1 MNYKKGLMVI
11 SILVCILFVISC
23 VSASDDIAGDT
34 NQTQSSED
42 EQIVL
47 EQDSS
52 DNESL
57 TVAND
62 EDVLGATSHIYFD
75 ASAKYDGDGS
85 QSKPYKYYDTD
96 RIAFGSTVHFKN
108 GVYNVQST
116 LSISSSLSYKT
127 TFIGEGQ
134 DTILKSSSS
143 ILGFKVRDNSNFVLQ
158 ELTIDSARINNNGNL
173 EAKNVLFRN
182 ADSKYSQIYSI
193 STSVSPTVKLTNCN
207 FQNNHATD
215 LGGAVS
221 LNKGTITIE
230 NCNFYNTRSD
240 IFGGAIKLQRGT
252 LTIKNSRFESTQSKH
267 GGAIYAKDSTVN
279 IIGTDFI
286 NCKAA
291 VFGGAVA
298 CENSPLTVDGCDFTN
313 CRSQEDGGGA
323 IYVMDG
329 NSNVKNSYF
338 TNDSAYFG
346 GAICNLNS
354 RLNVSFNEFSD
365 NYADYYGGSIYN
377 MYGNVYMLENSF
389 YNSRAKVSGGAIITR
404 FSNSFI
410 ISSNNFIRTYAEN
423 GPVIFIDGDEDSI
436 TLENNNVYRDIYK
449 FMAVYSGLL
458 DGNKIVS
465 QSNNLTFSI
474 SSDGNYL
481 YAQSDDSSL
490 SNPYVDLKVLCGG
503 HNKINTI
510 LNNLNM
516 IQFNITKIDSSV
528 ISDSIEIFLLD
539 EVGNRI
545 SLGSYELENIDYL
558 NANLFNISF
567 NDYLLKMDY
576 ETLYSHHHFA
586 EVPLFNFTA
595 PVAPGSLPKSYDS
608 RDYGYITPVKDQ
620 GTGGN
625 CWAFGG
631 VATLEACLKKATGI
645 TFDFSEENIKNLM
658 AEYSMFGWDPNG
670 GGYDALVWAYLASWF
685 GPVYDGDDIY
695 DEYSALS
702 VIYNPALHIQD
713 ILSLP
718 DVVSSSSDFPNAR
731 NKVKE
736 AIMEYGAVTMSTSWT
751 STENHCMSIV
761 GWDDNYKGYDYFG
774 SYTQGA
780 WIVKNSYG
788 PDWEYNGYL
797 YISYYRTIYDL
808 YTFIFAPIAKE
819 YSDIYQYD
827 YGGYS
832 KYFGIPN
839 QPNYFKNKF
848 TSRESDI
855 LSAVS
860 TYFQS
865 NTDYTIRVYING
877 VLNSTQSGNGHTGYN
892 IIHLDN
898 EVQLAKGDVFEIEFE
913 TQNSF
918 IPVYS
923 ANYNN
928 KETFSSGLSF
938 YKTFAGGNWIDLYS
952 STTPRVACIKA
963 FTRPAHLEEFEV
975 NFRNIFPTVP
985 LGTDI
990 PFTVTLPGN
999 VHGLVTFTINGQNYY
1014 VEAVDG
1020 KATLNIA
1027 FTKTGQY
1034 TISVHYES
1042 SLAESNNISFRF
1054 SVVDASVQSVISIK
1068 TDDVVKYYGGF
1079 GNFNATLTDYF
1090 GIPLA
1095 GKTLTVKV
1103 NGKTYTPKT
1112 DADGEISIDLNLNP
1126 GIYTVYTYY
1135 GNKVETSKFIV
1146 KSTIGAV
1153 DTSGEFLNTFVNAT
1167 FMDSNGQ
1174 FLQGGNAI
1182 FHVDGKEFIGAINGS
1197 GFSLIELDLDA
1208 GNYTMTITNPVTGE
1222 QTVRNLFIDKTT
1234 PGFFT
1239 ISIYQYGHLVSIY
1252 ADLPF
1257 NANGY
1262 VTLQC
1267 EEFQSTYSP
1276 INKSGYTTLKMNNL
1290 PVGNHVLTAY
1300 YEGDDNYMGVYN
1312 INRNFTVYETNI
1324 EITSYDSSFYYDYL
1338 NPGIYT
1344 VHVRNNGLPVQNG
1357 DVVITID
1364 GHTRSAP
1371 CRDGIA
1377 YIRIFEKPG
1386 IYQAVLEYGGVN
1398 ITHEIHVKPTI
1409 IADATFN
1416 CNYSQSAVSA
1426 TFIDAHGNYIQNR
1439 DVTFY
1444 VGADEYHGTTDANGY
1459 MTMNVAASAGSH
1471 EVVFINPVTMDEFRS
1486 VLNVSKITPQL
1497 DYRIKENSDSYS
1509 FAGIL
1514 SQAATGGTLVYTFEG
1529 KEYLIKYARGFA
1541 DFKITPVRE
1550 GDFSIGVRFTGDH
1563 NLEPVSGSF
1572 IVHMNNKADVFTVS
1586 GLTVNYGQNGRV
1598 AITLSDASGRLKAN
1612 SRITVVVDGKT
1623 SYLTTNSY
1631 GMAYYT
1637 VNLNAGTHSLKLT
1650 SNNNGNKAV
1659 NLVVKKSTPV
1669 LTLPKKTFKVK
1680 VKTKKYTVTFK
1691 LFNKNL
1697 KNYKLTLK
1705 VKGKKYN
1712 AVTNAKGQATFKIT
1726 KLNKKGTFKAVVTF
1740 GGDGNLNKVSKSV
1753 KIKVK

>member
-1 MNYKKGLMVI
+1 MEYKKGLIIISMV
-11 SILVCILFVISC
+11 VCVLFLISC
-23 VSASDDIAGDT
+23 VSATADIETDM
-34 NQTQSSED
+34 NQTFSSDESQAILQEDSSED
-42 EQIVL
+42 ET
-47 EQDSS
+47 
-52 DNESL
+52 L
-57 TVAND
+57 TVDGN
-62 EDVLGATSHIYFD
+62 EDVLAATSHIYFD

-85 QSKPYKYYDTD
+85 ESKPYKYYDTD
-96 RIAFGSTVHFKN
+96 RIPFGSTVHFKN

-134 DTILKSSSS
+134 NTILKSSSS
-143 ILGFKVRDNSNFVLQ
+143 ILGFKIRDNSNFVLQ
-158 ELTIDSARINNNGNL
+158 GLTIEGARINNNGNL

-182 ADSKYSQIYSI
+182 ADSRYSQIYSI

-230 NCNFYNTRSD
+230 NCNFYNSRSD
-240 IFGGAIKLQRGT
+240 IFGGAIKLQKGT
-252 LTIKNSRFESTQSKH
+252 LTIKNSRFESTKSKH
-267 GGAIYAKDSTVN
+267 GGAVYAKDSTVN
-279 IIGTDFI
+279 IIGTTFI
-286 NCKAA
+286 NCKSD

-298 CENSPLTVDGCDFTN
+298 CENCQLTVDGSDFTN
-313 CRSQEDGGGA
+313 CRSFEDGGGA
-323 IYVMDG
+323 IYIMDG
-329 NSNVKNSYF
+329 NANVKNSEF

-354 RLNVSFNEFSD
+354 GLNVTSNIFTD

-377 MYGNVYMLENSF
+377 MFGNVNLIGNSF
-389 YNSRAKVSGGAIITR
+389 SNSRAKVSGGAIITR
-404 FSNSFI
+404 FANSFNINSNSFI
-410 ISSNNFIRTYAEN
+410 MTYAQN
-423 GPVIFIDGDEDSI
+423 GPVIFIDGDEDSVTI
-436 TLENNNVYRDIYK
+436 QSNNIYSDVYK
-449 FMAVYSGLL
+449 FMAVYRGLL
-458 DGNKIVS
+458 DGTNFEA
-465 QSNNLTFSI
+465 QTNNLTFSI
-474 SSDGNYL
+474 SSDGNYISV
-481 YAQSDDSSL
+481 QSDDSSQYT
-490 SNPYVDLKVLCGG
+490 PYIDLNVLCGG
-503 HNKINTI
+503 S
-510 LNNLNM
+510 NLIYTNLTQKNI
-516 IQFNITKIDSSV
+516 IQFNIDKQNADL
-528 ISDSIEIFLLD
+528 ISDSIEIFLID
-539 EVGNRI
+539 QVGNRI
-545 SLGSYELENIDYL
+545 SLGNYKLENIDYL
-558 NANLFNISF
+558 NANLFNITF
-567 NDYLLKMDY
+567 NEYLLNMQY

-586 EVPLFNFTA
+586 EVPLFNFTT
-595 PVAPGSLPKSYDS
+595 PVEPDPIPDSYDS

-658 AEYSMFGWDPNG
+658 AEYSMFGWNPND
-670 GGYDALVWAYLASWF
+670 GGYDYLVWAYLASWF
-685 GPVYDGDDIY
+685 GPVYDTDDIY

-718 DVVSSSSDFPNAR
+718 NVKSSSSDFINAR
-731 NKVKE
+731 NLVKK
-736 AIMEYGAVTMSTSWT
+736 AIMEYGAVTMSTVWT
-751 STENHCMSIV
+751 TGNHCMSIV

-797 YISYYRTIYDL
+797 YISYYKEIYDL
-808 YTFIFAPIAKE
+808 YTFVFSPLNKE

-827 YGGYS
+827 YGGLS
-832 KYFGIPN
+832 RFSPFSFGTS
-839 QPNYFKNKF
+839 YYKNKF

-928 KETFSSGLSF
+928 KETFSPGLSF
-938 YKTFAGGNWIDLYS
+938 YKTSAGGNWTDLYS
-952 STTPRVACIKA
+952 STNPRVACIKA
-963 FTRPAHLEEFEV
+963 FTRLAHLEEFEV
-975 NFRNIFPTVP
+975 NFKDTYKTVK
-985 LGTDI
+985 LGTVI

-1014 VEAVDG
+1014 VEAING
-1020 KATLNIA
+1020 IATLNIK
-1027 FTKTGQY
+1027 FNHTGQY
-1034 TISVHYES
+1034 TVSVHYES
-1042 SLAESNNISFRF
+1042 SLAESNNISFSF
-1054 SVVDASVQSVISIK
+1054 NVNDTIQSDISIEAEP
-1068 TDDVVKYYGGF
+1068 VEKYYGGF
-1079 GNFNATLTDYF
+1079 GKFNAKLTDN
-1090 GIPLA
+1090 GVPLS

-1112 DADGEISIDLNLNP
+1112 NVHGEISLDLNLQP

-1135 GNKVETSKFIV
+1135 GNKVKTSKFIV

-1174 FLQGGNAI
+1174 FLQRGNAI
-1182 FHVDGKEFIGAINGS
+1182 FNVDGKEFVETINGS

-1222 QTVRNLFIDKTT
+1222 QTQRNLFIDKTT

-1239 ISIYQYGHLVSIY
+1239 ISIYQYGYLVSIY

-1262 VTLQC
+1262 VTLEC
-1267 EEFQSTYSP
+1267 EDQRTYSP
-1276 INKSGYTTLKMNNL
+1276 INKSGYTTLKMDHL

-1300 YEGDDNYMGVYN
+1300 YEGDDNYRGVYN
-1312 INRNFTVYETNI
+1312 INRNFTVEETNI
-1324 EITSYDSSFYYDYL
+1324 EITAYDSSFYYDYL
-1338 NPGIYT
+1338 NPSVYT
-1344 VHVRNNGLPVQNG
+1344 VHVKNNRLPVQNG

-1364 GHTRSAP
+1364 NHTRSAP
-1371 CRDGIA
+1371 CKEGIA
-1377 YIRIFEKPG
+1377 YIHLFEKPG

-1398 ITHEIHVKPTI
+1398 ITREIHVKQTI
-1409 IADATFN
+1409 IANATYN
-1416 CNYSQSAVSA
+1416 CEYSQSKVSA
-1426 TFIDAHGNYIQNR
+1426 TFLDAHGNYIKDR
-1439 DVTFY
+1439 GVTFY
-1444 VGADEYHGTTDANGY
+1444 IGADEYHATTDANGF
-1459 MTMNVAASAGSH
+1459 MTMNVAASAGLH
-1471 EVVFINPVTMDEFRS
+1471 EVLFINPVTMDEFKA

-1497 DYRIKENSDSYS
+1497 DYTIKENSDSYS
-1509 FAGIL
+1509 LAGKL
-1514 SQAATGGTLVYTFEG
+1514 SQAATGGSLIYTFEG
-1529 KEYLIKYARGFA
+1529 KDYIVKYIRGFA
-1541 DFKITPVRE
+1541 DFKVTPLRE
-1550 GDFSIGVRFTGDH
+1550 GDFNISVRFTGDQ
-1563 NLEPVSGSF
+1563 NLNPVSNSF
-1572 IVHMNNKADVFTVS
+1572 MVHMKNKADVFTVT
-1586 GLTVNYGQNGRV
+1586 GLTAGYGQNNRV
-1598 AITLSDASGRLKAN
+1598 TITLKDASGNLKVH
-1612 SRITVVVDGKT
+1612 SKVTVLVDGKT
-1623 SYLTTNSY
+1623 SYLTTDSY
-1631 GMAYYT
+1631 GKAYYT

-1650 SNNNGNKAV
+1650 SDNNGHKSV
-1659 NLVVKKSTPV
+1659 NVVVKKSTPV
-1669 LTLPKKTFKVK
+1669 LKASAKTFKVK
-1680 VKTKKYTVTFK
+1680 IKTKKYTATF
-1691 LFNKNL
+1691 NL
-1697 KNYKLTLK
+1697 PKRHLNHYKLTLK
-1705 VKGKKYN
+1705 VKGKTYS
-1712 AVTNAKGQATFKIT
+1712 AFTNSKGQVTFKIT
-1726 KLNKKGTFKAVVTF
+1726 NLKKKGTFKAVISF
-1740 GGDGNLNKVSKSV
+1740 KGDKNLNKVSKSV
-1753 KIKVK
+1753 KIKVKK

>member
-1 MNYKKGLMVI
+1 MKYKKGLIIISMV
-11 SILVCILFVISC
+11 VCVLFLISC
-23 VSASDDIAGDT
+23 VSATADIESDM
-34 NQTQSSED
+34 NQTVSSDESQAILEEDSLED
-42 EQIVL
+42 ETLAV
-47 EQDSS
+47 DG
-52 DNESL
+52 N
-57 TVAND
+57 
-62 EDVLGATSHIYFD
+62 EDVLGATSTIYFD

-96 RIAFGSTVHFKN
+96 KIPFGATVYFRE

-134 DTILKSSSS
+134 NTILKSSSS

-158 ELTIDSARINNNGNL
+158 GLTIEGARINNNGNL

-230 NCNFYNTRSD
+230 NCNFYNSRSD
-240 IFGGAIKLQRGT
+240 IFGGAIKLQKGT
-252 LTIKNSRFESTQSKH
+252 LTIKNSRFESTKSKH
-267 GGAIYAKDSTVN
+267 GGAVYAKDSTVN
-279 IIGTDFI
+279 IIGTTFI
-286 NCKAA
+286 NCKSD

-298 CENSPLTVDGCDFTN
+298 CENCQLTVDGSDFTN
-313 CRSQEDGGGA
+313 CRSFEDGGGA
-323 IYVMDG
+323 IYIMDG
-329 NSNVKNSYF
+329 NAKVKNSDF

-346 GAICNLNS
+346 GAICNLHCS
-354 RLNVSFNEFSD
+354 LNVTSNDFID

-377 MYGNVYMLENSF
+377 MYGNVNLFENSF

-404 FSNSFI
+404 FSDSFI
-410 ISSNNFIRTYAEN
+410 INANNFIKTYAEN

-436 TLENNNVYRDIYK
+436 TILSNNVYRDIYK
-449 FMAVYSGLL
+449 FMVVYSGIL
-458 DGNKIVS
+458 DGNKIEA

-481 YAQSDDSSL
+481 DAYGDQSSQ
-490 SNPYVDLKVLCGG
+490 SNPYVDLNVLCGG
-503 HNKINTI
+503 QNKINTA
-510 LNNLNM
+510 LNHLNM
-516 IQFNITKIDSSV
+516 ILFNINKLNSDL
-528 ISDSIEIFLLD
+528 ISESIEIFLLD

-545 SLGSYELENIDYL
+545 SLGDYELENINYL
-558 NANLFNISF
+558 NANLFNITF

-576 ETLYSHHHFA
+576 ETLYSHHHFS
-586 EVPLFNFTA
+586 EVPWLNFTV
-595 PVAPGSLPKSYDS
+595 PVAPGSLPKAYDS
-608 RDYGYITPVKDQ
+608 RDYGYITPVKSQ

-670 GGYDALVWAYLASWF
+670 GGYDSLVWAYLASWF
-685 GPVYDGDDIY
+685 GPVYDGDDVY

-718 DVVSSSSDFPNAR
+718 DVESSSSNFLNAR
-731 NKVKE
+731 TTVKK
-736 AIMEYGAVTMSTSWT
+736 AIMEYGAVTMSTAWT
-751 STENHCMSIV
+751 TTENHCMSIV

-797 YISYYRTIYDL
+797 YISYYKEIYDL

-827 YGGYS
+827 YGGLS
-832 KYFGIPN
+832 RYFGVPN
-839 QPNYFKNKF
+839 QPNFFKNKF
-848 TSRESDI
+848 TSRDSNI

-860 TYFQS
+860 TYFQTS
-865 NTDYTIRVYING
+865 TDYTIRVYING
-877 VLNSTQSGNGHTGYN
+877 VNSTQSGTGHGGYN
-892 IIHLDN
+892 VIHLDN
-898 EVQLAKGDVFEIEFE
+898 EVQLAKGDVFEIEFQ
-913 TQNSF
+913 TQNSY
-918 IPVYS
+918 IPVYT
-923 ANYNN
+923 ATYNN
-928 KETFSSGLSF
+928 KETFSPGLSF
-938 YKTFAGGNWIDLYS
+938 YKTSSGGSWMDLYS
-952 STTPRVACIKA
+952 SSSPRVACIKA

-975 NFRNIFPTVP
+975 NFKNTYEIVP
-985 LGTDI
+985 LGTEI
-990 PFTVTLPGN
+990 PFTVTLPAN

-1020 KATLNIA
+1020 KATLNIV
-1027 FTKTGQY
+1027 FTKTGQH

-1042 SLAESNNISFRF
+1042 SVAESNNISFRF
-1054 SVVDASVQSVISIK
+1054 TVDASVQSVISIN
-1068 TDDVVKYYGGF
+1068 TVDVVKYYGGF
-1079 GNFNATLTDYF
+1079 GNFNATLTDF
-1090 GIPLA
+1090 GIPLS

-1112 DADGEISIDLNLNP
+1112 DADGEISIDLNLQP

-1135 GNKVETSKFIV
+1135 GNKVKTSKFTVI
-1146 KSTIGAV
+1146 STIGAV

-1167 FMDSNGQ
+1167 FMDSTGQ
-1174 FLQGGNAI
+1174 FLQRGNAI
-1182 FHVDGKEFIGAINGS
+1182 FHVDGKEFVGAINGS

-1222 QTVRNLFIDKTT
+1222 QTERNLFIDKTT

-1239 ISIYQYGHLVSIY
+1239 ISIYQYGYLVSVY

-1262 VTLQC
+1262 VTLEC
-1267 EEFQSTYSP
+1267 EDQRTYSP

-1312 INRNFTVYETNI
+1312 INRNFTVQETDI
-1324 EITSYDSSFYYDYL
+1324 EITAYDSSFYYDYL
-1338 NPGIYT
+1338 NPSVYI
-1344 VHVRNNGLPVQNG
+1344 VHVKNNGLPVQNG

-1364 GHTRSAP
+1364 NHTRSAP
-1371 CRDGIA
+1371 CKEGIA
-1377 YIRIFEKPG
+1377 YIRLFEKPG

-1398 ITHEIHVKPTI
+1398 ITREIHVKQTI
-1409 IADATFN
+1409 IANATYN
-1416 CNYSQSAVSA
+1416 CEYSQSKVSA
-1426 TFIDAHGNYIQNR
+1426 TFLDAHGNYIKNR
-1439 DVTFY
+1439 GVTFY
-1444 VGADEYHGTTDANGY
+1444 IGADEYHATTDANGF
-1459 MTMNVAASAGSH
+1459 MTMNVAASAGLH
-1471 EVVFINPVTMDEFRS
+1471 EVLFINPVTMDEFKA

-1497 DYRIKENSDSYS
+1497 DYTIKENSDSYS
-1509 FAGIL
+1509 LAGKL
-1514 SQAATGGTLVYTFEG
+1514 SQAATGGSLIYTFEG
-1529 KEYLIKYARGFA
+1529 KDYIVKYIRGFA
-1541 DFKITPVRE
+1541 DFKVTPLRE
-1550 GDFSIGVRFTGDH
+1550 GDFNISVRFTGDQ
-1563 NLEPVSGSF
+1563 NLNPVSNSF
-1572 IVHMNNKADVFTVS
+1572 MVHMKNKADVFTVT
-1586 GLTVNYGQNGRV
+1586 GLTAGYGQNNRV
-1598 AITLSDASGRLKAN
+1598 TITLKDASGNLKAN
-1612 SRITVVVDGKT
+1612 SKVTVLVDGKT
-1623 SYLTTNSY
+1623 SYLTTDSY
-1631 GMAYYT
+1631 GKAYYT

-1650 SNNNGNKAV
+1650 SDNNGHKSV
-1659 NLVVKKSTPV
+1659 NVVVKKSTPV
-1669 LTLPKKTFKVK
+1669 LKASAKTFKVK
-1680 VKTKKYTVTFK
+1680 VKTKKYTATF
-1691 LFNKNL
+1691 NL
-1697 KNYKLTLK
+1697 PKRHLNHYKLTLK
-1705 VKGKKYN
+1705 VKGKTYS
-1712 AVTNAKGQATFKIT
+1712 AFTNSKGQVTFKIT
-1726 KLNKKGTFKAVVTF
+1726 NLKKKGTFKAVISF
-1740 GGDGNLNKVSKSV
+1740 KGDKNLNKVSKTV
-1753 KIKVK
+1753 KIKVKK